1 MSQIKINSKK
11 RIGEVIFVVEGRK
24 TEPRII
30 TDIFN
35 KVLGFS
41 ILKVNSNNELI
52 YLKKEADKYSKITIV
67 VSKHPQIKKIN
78 DSKDFLD
85 DIFKVLVSYN
95 LDPYNSAIYFIF
107 DRDKDSNLYTDCLDL
122 ISKLVSSR
130 DNPDYNING
139 MLLLSYPCV
148 EAIYCNMNSDD
159 KCFCSNKEIKK
170 YVNENRYKN
179 IESKCLID
187 YANQFIKILNDEFS
201 MNMSDINLDNLYE
214 FNNNIFLVEED
225 NFYKNKYFITLS
237 LVIIS
242 LLDLGII
249 EIEWYIY
256 KDVIVYIN
264 NYFESIILMVFH
276 LKL

>member
-24 TEPRII
+24 TEPKII

-52 YLKKEADKYSKITIV
+52 YLKKEDDKYSKITIV
-67 VSKHPQIKKIN
+67 VSKYPQIKKIK

-85 DIFKVLVSYN
+85 DIFKVLVSNN

-107 DRDKDSNLYTDCLDL
+107 DRDKDSNLYIDCLDL

-130 DNPDYNING
+130 DNEDYNING

-148 EAIYCNMNSDD
+148 EAIYCNMNRDD

-179 IESKCLID
+179 IEYKCLID
-187 YANQFIKILNDEFS
+187 YANQFIKILNEKFS

-225 NFYKNKYFITLS
+225 NFHKNKYYITLS

-249 EIEWYIY
+249 EIE
-256 KDVIVYIN
+256 
-264 NYFESIILMVFH
+264 
-276 LKL
+276 

>member
-52 YLKKEADKYSKITIV
+52 YLKKEDDKYSKITIV
-67 VSKHPQIKKIN
+67 VSKYPQIKKIK

-85 DIFKVLVSYN
+85 DIFKVLVSNN

-107 DRDKDSNLYTDCLDL
+107 DRDKDSNLYIDCLDL

-130 DNPDYNING
+130 DNEDYNING

-148 EAIYCNMNSDD
+148 EAIYCNINSDD

-187 YANQFIKILNDEFS
+187 YVNQFIKILNEKFS
-201 MNMSDINLDNLYE
+201 FNILDINLDNLYE
-214 FNNNIFLVEED
+214 FNNSILSVEED
-225 NFYKNKYFITLS
+225 NFYKNKYYITLS

-249 EIEWYIY
+249 EIE
-256 KDVIVYIN
+256 
-264 NYFESIILMVFH
+264 
-276 LKL
+276 

>member
-1 MSQIKINSKK
+1 MSQIKINSNK

-24 TEPRII
+24 TEPKII

-52 YLKKEADKYSKITIV
+52 YLKKEDDKYSKITIV
-67 VSKHPQIKKIN
+67 VSKYPQIKN
-78 DSKDFLD
+78 SKDFLD
-85 DIFKVLVSYN
+85 DIFKVLVSNN

-107 DRDKDSNLYTDCLDL
+107 DRDKGSNLYVDCIELMK
-122 ISKLVSSR
+122 KLVNSR
-130 DNPDYNING
+130 ENDDYNING

-159 KCFCSNKEIKK
+159 KGFCSNKEIKK

-187 YANQFIKILNDEFS
+187 YTNQFIKILNEKFS
-201 MNMSDINLDNLYE
+201 INILDINLDNLYE
-214 FNNNIFLVEED
+214 FNNSILSVEED
-225 NFYKNKYFITLS
+225 NLLKNEYYITLS
-237 LVIIS
+237 LFIIS

-249 EIEWYIY
+249 ELHTLN
-256 KDVIVYIN
+256 DDIN
-264 NYFESIILMVFH
+264 NG
-276 LKL
+276 